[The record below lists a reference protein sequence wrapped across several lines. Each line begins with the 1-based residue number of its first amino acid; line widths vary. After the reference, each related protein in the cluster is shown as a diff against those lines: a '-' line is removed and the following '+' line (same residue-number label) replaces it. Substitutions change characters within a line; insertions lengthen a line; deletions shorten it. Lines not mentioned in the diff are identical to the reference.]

1 MSLVSA
7 PVSILFRV
15 EPLEERRTYQPA
27 VTCQVDSVPFC
38 IIYPPQDDRIPC
50 VFRPSQCHGPSGCSV
65 WAELGDKYT
74 PSQKNID
81 VDDFFGGR
89 GVLEEIPQ
97 LFQDTTLCD
106 VVNSSGLCGSEHA
119 MRRGTIDAH
128 ASWEEHERTLK
139 CNPQPQ
145 IPILEA

>member
-1 MSLVSA
+1 M
-7 PVSILFRV
+7 
-15 EPLEERRTYQPA
+15 
-27 VTCQVDSVPFC
+27 
-38 IIYPPQDDRIPC
+38 
-50 VFRPSQCHGPSGCSV
+50 
-65 WAELGDKYT
+65 AELGDKYT

-119 MRRGTIDAH
+119 MRRGAIDAH

-145 IPILEA
+145 IPILEARQVFVKVPCPINCASTHEVPVHRSEIPIDERL